1 MVKFIMSGQVFH
13 MMLLLILKRLQ
24 YKTNKAEWLPIESYK
39 TYYENGGIFEEVRY
53 EFGTP
58 KYMRVYREDGTIA
71 DEKGFFDRKIIE
83 RIVG

>member
-1 MVKFIMSGQVFH
+1 MSKINGP
-13 MMLLLILKRLQ
+13 LQ
-24 YKTNKAEWLPIESYK
+24 
-39 TYYENGGIFEEVRY
+39 GGVFEEVRY

-58 KYMRVYREDGTIA
+58 KYMRVYRENGTLA